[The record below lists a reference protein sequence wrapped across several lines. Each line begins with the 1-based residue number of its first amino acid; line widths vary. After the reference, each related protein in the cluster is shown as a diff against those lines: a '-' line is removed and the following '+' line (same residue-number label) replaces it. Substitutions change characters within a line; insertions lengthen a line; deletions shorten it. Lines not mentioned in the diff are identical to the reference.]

1 MLSIVYWHIMQTNDA
16 NENNARFRWGSKYCV
31 FLNAVLPC
39 FIQVNSKI
47 VQNASWS
54 ICNPAL
60 KRYSLS
66 LSALAP
72 FPSVSHWL
80 GNVTNMR
87 MWIREMCIAAT
98 NLRQHTKPTNHH
110 QAAYKPT
117 LCIKPPPR
125 SCILYFFRPVF
136 ATFLKNTPSVWVL
149 VSIPSNCKY
158 VAQQER
164 QGQGKC

>member
-1 MLSIVYWHIMQTNDA
+1 MMQTRIMPDSDEAVNI
-16 NENNARFRWGSKYCV
+16 V
-31 FLNAVLPC
+31 FLNAFLPC

-47 VQNASWS
+47 VQIASWS
-54 ICNPAL
+54 KCNPAL

-66 LSALAP
+66 ISALAP
-72 FPSVSHWL
+72 FPAVSHWL

-125 SCILYFFRPVF
+125 SCIFYFFIWPVF

>member
-31 FLNAVLPC
+31 FLFAFLPC

-47 VQNASWS
+47 VQIASWS
-54 ICNPAL
+54 KCNPAL

-66 LSALAP
+66 ISALAP
-72 FPSVSHWL
+72 FPAVSHWL

-125 SCILYFFRPVF
+125 SCIFYFFYPTCFRHFPQKHPKCVGF
-136 ATFLKNTPSVWVL
+136 SEH
-149 VSIPSNCKY
+149 SI
-158 VAQQER
+158 
-164 QGQGKC
+164 